1 MQKQVTN
8 KSIREWP
15 RGFLDHL
22 FGDPKAMPEL
32 PVDFDGSLAYALST
46 LDERTRQMIEDRF
59 KHRLILDDIASKHHV
74 TRERVRQIIAK
85 GMRRLRHPYRRRFI
99 EYGVSAVLIHE
110 KSKAAQKARE
120 RAEIEVTRKCLLEQ
134 ADDPAAYTKKAMEN
148 LFEISV
154 DALGLSVRASN
165 CLHRARRETVGAV
178 LSMSSDELSKV
189 RNLGVKTHDEI
200 VAKLKSMGFT
210 VEHLRRKE

>member
-1 MQKQVTN
+1 MHKPVTN

-15 RGFLDHL
+15 RGFLDSL
-22 FGDPKAMPEL
+22 FGDPNAMPVL
-32 PVDFDGSLAYALST
+32 PEDFDGSLAYALST

-85 GMRRLRHPYRRRFI
+85 GMRKLRHPYRRRFI
-99 EYGVSAVLIHE
+99 EYGVAAVLIYE
-110 KSKAAQKARE
+110 KGMAASKARE
-120 RAEIEVTRKCLLEQ
+120 RAETEVVKKCLLEQ
-134 ADDPAAYTKKAMEN
+134 ADDPAAYAKKAREN
-148 LFEISV
+148 LYETSIDV
-154 DALGLSVRASN
+154 IGLSTRASN
-165 CLHRARRETVGAV
+165 CLLRARCETIGAV
-178 LSMSSDELSKV
+178 LRMSSDELRRV

-200 VAKLKSMGFT
+200 VDKLESMGFT